1 MKWLGMDGA
10 GERERE
16 RKRKKE
22 NGRRDIRIDNLTD
35 RVLLKRDDE
44 NEEVKER
51 IRAGKWMNPCMK
63 EIIFVCFC
71 FL

>member
-1 MKWLGMDGA
+1 M
-10 GERERE
+10 
-16 RKRKKE
+16 RKKE